1 MIGLKL
7 KSIYRNDTN
16 LYTLKDLE
24 KEVKECLKIIKKLG
38 LSNHMEKVR
47 YVLRINDRATKY
59 LGLCTFKS
67 KNPLTYIITING
79 PFLKVAKPQDVHD
92 TIMHEVLHTL
102 PGCMDHGEKW
112 QNYASIIEKYEP
124 CYTISRLGD
133 CAEYKKLFQQKSKY
147 IITCKGC
154 GHVFYYQR
162 RGRIVNMM
170 IEAKMRGFEKTSAF
184 CPYCKSKDFDLVIK

>member
-1 MIGLKL
+1 MIGLEF

-16 LYTLKDLE
+16 LYTLNDLGN
-24 KEVKECLKIIKKLG
+24 EVKECLKIIKKLK
-38 LSNHMEKVR
+38 LPNHIGKVR
-47 YVLRINDRATKY
+47 YVLRINTRATKY

-124 CYTISRLGD
+124 RYTISRLGD
-133 CAEYKKLFQQKSKY
+133 CTEYKEVLHQKSKY

-170 IEAKMRGFEKTSAF
+170 IEAKMRGIEKTGAF
-184 CPYCKSKDFDLVIK
+184 CPYCNSKNFELEIK